1 MRLLPLALAL
11 SFVLLQARLWLAEEG
26 MREVWRLEAE
36 VAERTEENRA
46 LEAKN
51 AALDA
56 EVQDLKQG
64 LAAAEER
71 AREELGLIAPGEVFY
86 QIAPRRSTSLQ

>member
-1 MRLLPLALAL
+1 MRLLLLAL
-11 SFVLLQARLWLAEEG
+11 SLSLILLQARLWISEEG
-26 MREVWRLEAE
+26 MREVWRLRDAVEAQ
-36 VAERTEENRA
+36 TEENRLLA
-46 LEAKN
+46 LKN

-71 AREELGLIAPGEVFY
+71 ARAELGLIAPGEVFY
-86 QIAPRRSTSLQ
+86 QITPQRTK